1 MSEWKSRVVRTLDSS
16 RLTRPLARAFRRR
29 STRRHG
35 DAPFRVDSPVP
46 PAERK
51 LPDDPRGQYLWLMT
65 EILVNTI
72 YEDPPITSLGQ
83 LKFNASRRQ
92 YGREFPSQAHSMIG
106 IERMHS
112 VRTECERA
120 IREGVPGDFIETGV
134 WRGGATIMM
143 RAVLKA
149 YRIADRRVFVADSFQ
164 GLPPPR
170 PDIYPADKGWNLHR
184 FDELA
189 VPLEQV
195 QRNFARYGLLDE
207 QVVFLKG
214 WFADTLPQADIRQ
227 IAVLRLDGDLYE
239 STIDALTHL
248 YDKVSEGGSI
258 TIDDYGA
265 VDACRRAVDDFRNAR
280 HITDPL
286 RWIDS
291 DGVVWVKGRTS

>member
-1 MSEWKSRVVRTLDSS
+1 MNKWKDSVVKALSSS
-16 RLTRPLARAFRRR
+16 RLTRPLARALRRR

-35 DAPFRVDSPVP
+35 DAPFQVNSPVSA
-46 PAERK
+46 AERR
-51 LPDDPRGQYLWLMT
+51 LPEDPRGQYLWLMT

-72 YEDPPITSLGQ
+72 YEDPPISSLGQ
-83 LKFNASRRQ
+83 LKFNPSRRQ

-106 IERMHS
+106 TERMHS
-112 VRTECERA
+112 LRTECERV
-120 IREGVPGDFIETGV
+120 IRDGIPGDFIETGV

-149 YRIADRRVFVADSFQ
+149 YGVADRRVFVADSFK
-164 GLPPPR
+164 GLPPPK
-170 PDIYPADKGWNLHR
+170 PDVYPADKGWNLHR

-195 QRNFARYGLLDE
+195 QRNFARYGLLDD

-214 WFADTLPQADIRQ
+214 WFADTLPRADIRQ

-248 YDKVSEGGSI
+248 YDKVSDGGSV

-265 VDACRRAVDDFRNAR
+265 VDACRRAVDDFRDAR
-280 HITDPL
+280 QITAPL
-286 RWIDS
+286 RWIDA
-291 DGVVWVKGRTS
+291 DGVAWVKGTR

>member
-1 MSEWKSRVVRTLDSS
+1 MSAWKSSVVRALDGS
-16 RLTRPLARAFRRR
+16 RLTRPIARAIRRR

-35 DAPFRVDSPVP
+35 DAPFHANSPVP
-46 PAERK
+46 AAERR
-51 LPDDPRGQYLWLMT
+51 LPDDPLGQYLWLMT

-83 LKFNASRRQ
+83 LKFNPTRRH

-112 VRTECERA
+112 VRTECERV

-149 YRIADRRVFVADSFQ
+149 YGITDRRVFVADSFA

-170 PDIYPADKGWNLHR
+170 PDVYPADKGWNLHI

-189 VPLEQV
+189 VPLAEV
-195 QRNFARYGLLDE
+195 RRNFARYGLLDD
-207 QVVFLKG
+207 QVVFLEG
-214 WFADTLPQADIRQ
+214 WFSDTLPRAEIAK

-239 STIDALTHL
+239 STFDALTHL
-248 YDKVSEGGSI
+248 YDKVSDGGSI
-258 TIDDYGA
+258 TVDDYGA

-280 HITDPL
+280 NIEAPV

-291 DGVVWVKGRTS
+291 DGVLWTKGDTP

>member
-1 MSEWKSRVVRTLDSS
+1 M
-16 RLTRPLARAFRRR
+16 RP
-29 STRRHG
+29 
-35 DAPFRVDSPVP
+35 
-46 PAERK
+46 

-72 YEDPPITSLGQ
+72 YEDPPISSLGQ
-83 LKFNASRRQ
+83 LEFIAARRH

-112 VRTECERA
+112 VRVECERA
-120 IREGVPGDFIETGV
+120 IRENIPGDFIETGV

-149 YRIADRRVFVADSFQ
+149 YGITDRRVFVADSFD

-170 PDIYPADKGWNLHR
+170 PKVYPADRGMNLHR
-184 FDELA
+184 YDELA
-189 VPLEQV
+189 VPLDEV

-214 WFADTLPQADIRQ
+214 LFSETLPAADIDK
-227 IAVLRLDGDLYE
+227 ISVLRLDGDMYE
-239 STIDALTHL
+239 STIDALNSL
-248 YDKVSEGGSI
+248 YDKVSERGSI

-265 VDACRRAVDDFRNAR
+265 LEPCRRAVDDFRTSR
-280 HITDPL
+280 GITAPL

-291 DGVVWVKGRTS
+291 DGVVWEK